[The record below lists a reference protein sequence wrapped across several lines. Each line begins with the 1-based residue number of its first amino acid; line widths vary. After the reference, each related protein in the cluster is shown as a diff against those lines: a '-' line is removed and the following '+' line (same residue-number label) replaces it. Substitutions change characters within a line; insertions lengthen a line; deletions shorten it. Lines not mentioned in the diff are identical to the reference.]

1 MRLSP
6 LLVSLSLLLAGCGYK
21 GDLYLPP
28 PGQEPAKQ
36 AQPAPQ
42 PEPQPEPPQEQT
54 Q

>member
-1 MRLSP
+1 MRLAP

-28 PGQEPAKQ
+28 PGQEQPKPAS
-36 AQPAPQ
+36 Q
-42 PEPQPEPPQEQT
+42 PEQKQEQR